1 MAARAHGIGGTIATL
16 HAVVDERVH
25 KLLNIPETAEIVYC
39 MPLGYPRGEFGSVTR
54 KPLAE
59 VCGLDRWDNPYK

>member
-1 MAARAHGIGGTIATL
+1 M
-16 HAVVDERVH
+16 VDERVH
-25 KLLNIPETAEIVYC
+25 KLLNIPDTAEIVYC

-59 VCGLDRWDNPYK
+59 VCGLDRWDKPYR